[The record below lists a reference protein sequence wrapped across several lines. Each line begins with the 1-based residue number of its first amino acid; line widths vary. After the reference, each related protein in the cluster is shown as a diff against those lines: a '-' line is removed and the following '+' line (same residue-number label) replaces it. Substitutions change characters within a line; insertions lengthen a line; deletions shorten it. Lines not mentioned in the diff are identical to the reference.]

1 MKMHDILQSVRGAK
15 IKIGLFRVQY
25 CLDCAFLQKL
35 QFLAIRMREKRR
47 KIRNS
52 AFEAMQK
59 RKFTK
64 NVIFC
69 CSRGEYESKS
79 NSTWKC
85 LYFMFW
91 VVIMMNAPHFS
102 LRRLEK
108 NSHFRSE
115 MWSIYIV
122 DVVWIVSTLFH
133 CFKNASVGWFLL
145 VQNWSFFLNP
155 PKCFRTIS
163 NDAIFFQT
171 RKKSMHW
178 KKQSSIRKKGEQLK
192 FGLCCTLSENGTRT
206 SERYRVWHPLSDS
219 IYDQLLY
226 NFYLLSMFEMWIML
240 RDAWHL

>member
-1 MKMHDILQSVRGAK
+1 MQLTIVDTRTITARKVTFPNCVRCSSGVKMHDILQSVRGAK

-69 CSRGEYESKS
+69 CSRGEYES

-85 LYFMFW
+85 LYFMCW

-122 DVVWIVSTLFH
+122 DVVWIVSI
-133 CFKNASVGWFLL
+133 VPLL
-145 VQNWSFFLNP
+145 Q
-155 PKCFRTIS
+155 KCICGVIS
-163 NDAIFFQT
+163 TCTKLIIF
-171 RKKSMHW
+171 S
-178 KKQSSIRKKGEQLK
+178 
-192 FGLCCTLSENGTRT
+192 
-206 SERYRVWHPLSDS
+206 
-219 IYDQLLY
+219 
-226 NFYLLSMFEMWIML
+226 
-240 RDAWHL
+240 

>member
-85 LYFMFW
+85 LYFMCW

-206 SERYRVWHPLSDS
+206 SER
-219 IYDQLLY
+219 
-226 NFYLLSMFEMWIML
+226 
-240 RDAWHL
+240 